1 MKMDHEEDEFKF
13 EAILQFIGRFPTLSG
28 SPPLK
33 IEDLD
38 DGVALSEILSEIA
51 PGYFNSSTI
60 SRNLGN
66 NWALKSSN
74 FRKIIRNME
83 AFFRNKLLKTADFSV
98 INVSEIT
105 RNADSDAIISLF
117 ELIAAAAVLCEHR
130 VEIVGRIMEMPN
142 ESQLEMKRVIEAG
155 MGRLLDLPVD
165 ADGEHPNE
173 FGESEL
179 VFDHNAEDEA
189 ELFFGHRTSKIDAST
204 DDELMLATV
213 RERDEL
219 RKALEEALRELNSK
233 RNENNFGTLEIE
245 LDNKR
250 LRDLTADL
258 QERLDIY
265 QKSLHDAEL
274 DAAQG
279 KRLLDEVK
287 SEVHALR
294 ERIAQLEDELDL
306 AKAKALQ
313 LHKAEATAFAYK
325 KKLDSLGIIS
335 QQIQEMEDQS
345 TGYLRQIVD
354 LENDNK
360 QIPGLQRKIE
370 NMQEQMRKLEM
381 QVSESSKQLNEKNNV
396 LLQLRTDLVAAE
408 NAKKLFED
416 EISALRS
423 QNSHSLIEDYDT
435 ATLTLLASSTS
446 TANLRERIFRVERE
460 NESLKKQLFLFQ
472 AGNGVSADGVVPLDV
487 KREIEQRD
495 AKISQLSQDK
505 AKLEA
510 YSKMTL
516 AKFQEKYMVALQEC
530 KRQLKEKTEKIE
542 QLEMRAAVEKAG
554 HKREEQLLSSS
565 IYELGLSIM
574 QGNLIRK

>member
-1 MKMDHEEDEFKF
+1 MDHEEDEFKF

-38 DGVALSEILSEIA
+38 DGVALFEILSEIA
-51 PGYFNSSTI
+51 PEYFNSLTI
-60 SRNLGN
+60 SRSLGN

-83 AFFRNKLLKTADFSV
+83 AFFRNTLRKTTDFSV
-98 INVSEIT
+98 VDISGIT

-130 VEIVGRIMEMPN
+130 VEIVGRIMEMSN

-155 MGRLLDLPVD
+155 MGRLQDLSGD
-165 ADGEHPNE
+165 ANGEQRHD

-179 VFDHNAEDEA
+179 VFDHNLDDEA
-189 ELFFGHRTSKIDAST
+189 ELFLGPNSGIDASA
-204 DDELMLATV
+204 DDELLLSTV

-219 RKALEEALRELNSK
+219 SKALEEALRELNSRK
-233 RNENNFGTLEIE
+233 KDQNFGTLDIE
-245 LDNKR
+245 LENKR

-265 QKSLHDAEL
+265 QNSLHDAEL
-274 DAAQG
+274 VAAQG
-279 KRLLDEVK
+279 KRQLDEVK
-287 SEVHALR
+287 SEVYALR

-313 LHKAEATAFAYK
+313 LHKAEATVFAYK
-325 KKLDSLGIIS
+325 KKLDSVGVIS

-370 NMQEQMRKLEM
+370 TMQEQMRKLEM
-381 QVSESSKQLNEKNNV
+381 QLSESSKQLNEKNTMI
-396 LLQLRTDLVAAE
+396 LQLRTDLVAAE

-416 EISALRS
+416 EVSAVRS
-423 QNSHSLIEDYDT
+423 QNSNSLTEDHD
-435 ATLTLLASSTS
+435 ASNFTLLRPSTS
-446 TANLRERIFRVERE
+446 TANLKERIFRVEHE
-460 NESLKKQLFLFQ
+460 NESLKKQIFLLQ
-472 AGNGVSADGVVPLDV
+472 AASSTTADDVVSHDI

-495 AKISQLSQDK
+495 AKINQLSQDK

-530 KRQLKEKTEKIE
+530 KKQLKEKTEKIE

-574 QGNLIRK
+574 QGNLTRK